1 MDQLHQPRCGRSH
14 QLRCFWCALHPPVLF
29 PLVGGAIRLPST
41 VSSCAV
47 GDVDNPSQ
55 APKTVIFTLRQVG
68 SGEQLFFDYGPKYWE
83 GRRAGPSSP
92 EFGRAVAGAAEQDID
107 WDQAME
113 ELD

>member
-1 MDQLHQPRCGRSH
+1 ML
-14 QLRCFWCALHPPVLF
+14 LLALPDCN
-29 PLVGGAIRLPST
+29 
-41 VSSCAV
+41 SSAAV

-55 APKTVIFTLRQVG
+55 APKTVIFTLREVG

-92 EFGRAVAGAAEQDID
+92 ESAREPAGGAAEQDID